1 MYKEY
6 LFSRKHNGE
15 EYKFYLYRQYFY
27 YGEGHPKES
36 HDSIHVETPENA
48 FRYTDTVLLSSSDE
62 HKAYTLYRHM
72 PRWIL
77 KKLEKQMKAAMK
89 KYCEF
94 PLFEI

>member
-1 MYKEY
+1 MYKKY

-27 YGEGHPKES
+27 FGEGHPKEL

-48 FRYTDTVLLSSSDE
+48 FGYPDTVLLSSSDG
-62 HKAYTLYRHM
+62 HNAYSLYRYL
-72 PRWIL
+72 PKWIL
-77 KKLEKQMKAAMK
+77 KKLEKQMKAAMR

>member
-1 MYKEY
+1 MYKKY

-27 YGEGHPKES
+27 YGEGRPKEL
-36 HDSIHVETPENA
+36 HDFIHVETPENA
-48 FRYTDTVLLSSSDE
+48 FGYPDIVSLSASDP
-62 HKAYTLYRHM
+62 HNAYTLYRYI
-72 PRWIL
+72 P
-77 KKLEKQMKAAMK
+77 KAMK

>member
-1 MYKEY
+1 MYKKY

-27 YGEGHPKES
+27 YGEGHPKEL

-48 FRYTDTVLLSSSDE
+48 FRYPDIVLLSVSDP
-62 HKAYTLYRHM
+62 H
-72 PRWIL
+72 
-77 KKLEKQMKAAMK
+77 
-89 KYCEF
+89 CEY